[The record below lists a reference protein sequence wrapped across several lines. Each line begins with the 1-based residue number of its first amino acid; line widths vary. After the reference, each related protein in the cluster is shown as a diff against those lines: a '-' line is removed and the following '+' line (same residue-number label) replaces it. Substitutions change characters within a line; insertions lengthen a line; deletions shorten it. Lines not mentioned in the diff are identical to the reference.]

1 MFLPYVITVEIGRKW
16 FSPAVVR
23 VFAVAHMFSDL
34 RVSSVLSGTT
44 GGILITLLPIVGSST
59 QVKVSIFT
67 EYEIETPAPLT
78 GRTQQITSSY
88 TF

>member
-1 MFLPYVITVEIGRKW
+1 MRLKTPDDGTLDKFLPNVITVEIGRKW

-44 GGILITLLPIVGSST
+44 GGFL
-59 QVKVSIFT
+59 
-67 EYEIETPAPLT
+67 
-78 GRTQQITSSY
+78 
-88 TF
+88 